1 LYRPRAQPAG
11 GGGKMCV
18 SKKEETRTMAPRD
31 GLQALL
37 VVLAWGVSFVVI
49 KVGLHGVPPLL
60 LGALRFVFA
69 ALPAVFFV
77 RRPPLPWRLIALYSA
92 TILFGQFVFLFVAM
106 NVGMPAGLASLVL
119 QAQAFLTLLFARGFV
134 GERLQ
139 ARSVVGL
146 AIAALGLAVIAS
158 RGGRTM
164 MFAGFALTLAA
175 AACWALGNV
184 VTKKVG
190 QVDLVALVVWAS
202 LLPPL
207 PFFALSLVFEGP
219 ARIATALASLSGAS
233 VFAIGYLAFI
243 STLFGYGLWSR
254 LLARYPAAQ
263 VVPFALLV
271 PIIGLASAAL
281 LLGEAL
287 TRAQL
292 VGAGCVMAGLVVNVF
307 GGRLARRFAPA
318 S

>member
-1 LYRPRAQPAG
+1 
-11 GGGKMCV
+11 
-18 SKKEETRTMAPRD
+18 MAPRD
-31 GLQALL
+31 VLQALM

-60 LGALRFVFA
+60 LGALRFVCA
-69 ALPAVFFV
+69 ALPAVLFV
-77 RRPPLPWRLIALYSA
+77 RRPALPWRLIALYSA

-106 NVGMPAGLASLVL
+106 HVGMPAGLASLVL
-119 QAQAFLTLLFARGFV
+119 QAQAFLTLLFARLFV

-139 ARSVVGL
+139 ARQLAGL
-146 AIAALGLAVIAS
+146 AIAALGLGVIAAC
-158 RGGRTM
+158 GGQSM
-164 MFAGFALTLAA
+164 SVAGFALTLAA

-207 PFFALSLVFEGP
+207 PFFALSVVFEGP
-219 ARIATALASLSGAS
+219 TRIAAALGALSGAS
-233 VFAIGYLAFI
+233 VFAIGYLALI
-243 STLFGYGLWSR
+243 STLVGYGLWSR
-254 LLARYPAAQ
+254 LLSRYPAAQ

-271 PIIGLASAAL
+271 PVVGLASGAL
-281 LLGEAL
+281 LLGEQL

-292 VGAGCVMAGLVVNVF
+292 AGAACVMAGLMVNVF
-307 GGRLARRFAPA
+307 GGRFARRVAPA